1 MFKFA
6 VIIIGVCYAIFSKN
20 HQHVYIMM
28 DVSLLLI
35 MLMNRHNINVVH
47 LCAALLAVYLGE
59 MLVFEYFID
68 TTSDTLSAM
77 WVNAIIFSVHLLV
90 DVLLFFLVVFRA
102 PVTRC
107 LLAAREQPYDH
118 IFIYN
123 AEFALSSL
131 FVVFMAVDLLA
142 LGENFIRH
150 LDELGFSGESARF
163 FSGWNWLY
171 HQYENIKFVLLG
183 MTFLLIWMMTY
194 PIGQDEYQKA
204 PLN

>member
-1 MFKFA
+1 MFKLA
-6 VIIIGVCYAIFSKN
+6 LIIIGVCYAIFSKN

-28 DVSLLLI
+28 DVSLLLV
-35 MLMNRHNINVVH
+35 MLMNRQNINVVH

-59 MLVFEYFID
+59 MLVFEYFIE
-68 TTSDTLSAM
+68 TGSNSLSAV
-77 WVNAIIFSVHLLV
+77 WVNAIIFLVHLLV
-90 DVLLFFLVVFRA
+90 DLLLFFLVVFRA
-102 PVTRC
+102 PVTRRF
-107 LLAAREQPYDH
+107 LAARARPYDH
-118 IFIYN
+118 VFIYN

-150 LDELGFSGESARF
+150 LDEFGFSPATAQF

-171 HQYENIKFVLLG
+171 HQYEHIKFVLLG

-194 PIGQDEYQKA
+194 PIGQHEYQEAKA
-204 PLN
+204 G